1 MKKSY
6 LESLQQSPQD
16 KLQAELLYQV
26 QEKKSCWE
34 VSISKSKAAIARAE
48 KDLADA
54 YANADLHAI
63 VEGTALVQSLEMGLE
78 IAQAAFPV
86 LFPAE

>member
-1 MKKSY
+1 MPYQALYSLDCPD
-6 LESLQQSPQD
+6 LE
-16 KLQAELLYQV
+16 
-26 QEKKSCWE
+26 
-34 VSISKSKAAIARAE
+34 
-48 KDLADA
+48 
-54 YANADLHAI
+54 AI